1 MVNAA
6 LASGLE
12 TIMVAAD
19 CSFPRKSRPR
29 SLPPPK
35 PPRSGPLG
43 RRRHEIMEQELKALR
58 AETIAI
64 QAVLTNV
71 LFELKLLDP
80 VLADMVSRSFDQAA
94 TQIENS
100 ALQLAEDAAA
110 SEPLVKALSIIED
123 LRTASLNR
131 QGGLPRT

>member
-1 MVNAA
+1 
-6 LASGLE
+6 
-12 TIMVAAD
+12 
-19 CSFPRKSRPR
+19 
-29 SLPPPK
+29 
-35 PPRSGPLG
+35 
-43 RRRHEIMEQELKALR
+43 MEQELKALR
-58 AETIAI
+58 AETIAV

-94 TQIENS
+94 NQIENS

-110 SEPLVKALSIIED
+110 SEPLIKALSIIED

-131 QGGLPRT
+131 QDGPPQT

>member
-1 MVNAA
+1 
-6 LASGLE
+6 
-12 TIMVAAD
+12 
-19 CSFPRKSRPR
+19 
-29 SLPPPK
+29 
-35 PPRSGPLG
+35 
-43 RRRHEIMEQELKALR
+43 MEQELKALR

-131 QGGLPRT
+131 QDGPPRT